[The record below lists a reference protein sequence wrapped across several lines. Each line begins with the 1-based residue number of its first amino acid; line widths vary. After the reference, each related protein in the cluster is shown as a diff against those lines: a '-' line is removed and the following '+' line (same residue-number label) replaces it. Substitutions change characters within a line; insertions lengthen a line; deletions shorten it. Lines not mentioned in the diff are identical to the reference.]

1 MSLLCPS
8 RVDPT
13 RDDAIELLHYFFD
26 FISKPERKEKFEFWF
41 ELWKENYYTSFYP
54 QVSLDM
60 ALIPNI
66 TGSLFLS
73 IAPEQSL
80 SFNLPP
86 PPKKKLNRP
95 QILFPMPP

>member
-66 TGSLFLS
+66 TGTLFLS

-80 SFNLPP
+80 TFNLPP
-86 PPKKKLNRP
+86 PKTTNLNRP

>member
-66 TGSLFLS
+66 TGTLFLS

-80 SFNLPP
+80 TFNLPP
-86 PPKKKLNRP
+86 PPQKKT
-95 QILFPMPP
+95 Q